1 MHTWVVITK
10 LAAISFGMLV
20 AVDVFFI
27 AVNRSSESST
37 ATTSKVKV
45 EDQTAVASLTT
56 LLQWTKLP
64 SSCPVSTKIQTPPPS
79 LLQAGPL

>member
-1 MHTWVVITK
+1 M
-10 LAAISFGMLV
+10 
-20 AVDVFFI
+20 DVFFI

-45 EDQTAVASLTT
+45 EGQTAVASLTT

-64 SSCPVSTKIQTPPPS
+64 SSRPVSTNIQAPPPS
-79 LLQAGPL
+79 LLQAGSP